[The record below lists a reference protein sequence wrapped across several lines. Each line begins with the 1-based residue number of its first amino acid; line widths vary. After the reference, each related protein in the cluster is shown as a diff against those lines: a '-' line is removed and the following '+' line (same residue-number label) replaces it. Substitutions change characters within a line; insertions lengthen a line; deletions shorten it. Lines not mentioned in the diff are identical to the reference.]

1 KFRQALV
8 NEPSLTK
15 DSWTDET
22 LIGFVREAMAQLA
35 PAR

>member
-1 KFRQALV
+1 MM
-8 NEPSLTK
+8 NEPALTK
-15 DSWTDET
+15 DSWVDDT